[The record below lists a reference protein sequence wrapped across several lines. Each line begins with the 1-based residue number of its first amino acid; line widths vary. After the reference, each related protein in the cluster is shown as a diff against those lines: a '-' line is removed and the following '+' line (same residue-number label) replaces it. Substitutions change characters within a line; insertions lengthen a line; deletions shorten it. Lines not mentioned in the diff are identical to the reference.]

1 MFNSWCDE
9 ENRNWISLFNSH
21 AQIESDE
28 IELSF
33 SCCLRRRL
41 YIVIISS
48 TFFRLMFIYR
58 RRSIAFLQI
67 IKWYMLS
74 KICQRQTISKP
85 DSLVNNEQFRDM
97 KI

>member
-9 ENRNWISLFNSH
+9 ENRNWINLFNSH

-41 YIVIISS
+41 YIVILTAQSIEAQISGLLLFYKS
-48 TFFRLMFIYR
+48 LNGTCCRKFVRECLPC
-58 RRSIAFLQI
+58 
-67 IKWYMLS
+67 LS
-74 KICQRQTISKP
+74 V
-85 DSLVNNEQFRDM
+85 LAL
-97 KI
+97 

>member
-9 ENRNWISLFNSH
+9 ENRNWINLFNSH

-41 YIVIISS
+41 LDLNYLDVD
-48 TFFRLMFIYR
+48 
-58 RRSIAFLQI
+58 IAFLQI

>member
-9 ENRNWISLFNSH
+9 ENRNWINLFNSH
-21 AQIESDE
+21 AQIESNE

-41 YIVIISS
+41 
-48 TFFRLMFIYR
+48 
-58 RRSIAFLQI
+58 
-67 IKWYMLS
+67 
-74 KICQRQTISKP
+74 QTISKP